1 MRNLQIAHLRSKDFS
16 FQTKYVHSASPSA
29 GEAGELYW
37 KITRDRMS
45 SRRRSMCGRLW
56 PDSRSNT
63 LVRTSD
69 TVRERWKSISTSDAK
84 SEKKVNRCTRIVR
97 AIGNEVLTA
106 AKSFQRQAIGGSNER
121 RQPFF
126 GCSLDANAFS
136 LIPKEFYLI
145 DEHFCGSEPV

>member
-1 MRNLQIAHLRSKDFS
+1 KLCWR
-16 FQTKYVHSASPSA
+16 V
-29 GEAGELYW
+29 
-37 KITRDRMS
+37 TRQRMS
-45 SRRRSMCGRLW
+45 RRRRSMCGRLW

-63 LVRTSD
+63 LVEPATRRGKR
-69 TVRERWKSISTSDAK
+69 VNLFERATPKAK
-84 SEKKVNRCTRIVR
+84 GKANRCTRIVR

-126 GCSLDANAFS
+126 GCGPDANAFS

-145 DEHFCGSEPV
+145 DEHFCGSDRFNLRL